1 MKSEKEIRD
10 KIGKLQEEL
19 EELEEE
25 FQETLEDE
33 EIDEFSDK
41 GEDLEAEYNWK
52 KEVVEKQIDL
62 LKWVLS

>member
-1 MKSEKEIRD
+1 MKAQDEIEN
-10 KIGKLQEEL
+10 KIAELEQKL
-19 EELEEE
+19 EELDEE

-33 EIDEFSDK
+33 EIDEFSPQ

-62 LKWVLS
+62 LRWILS